1 MQLLIIN
8 SNFQGLFAKTF
19 NLKPPLCFWFIW
31 IFKGLFWVCI
41 LVNVNFEIVFT
52 IGIPTFRCLFYKR
65 FIFEAVVPLSN
76 DPIMSKRL
84 IQSFRH
90 LEHQNMSISSESIDW
105 AKCGKIFGS
114 NFGHQGVSGATFKWS
129 HHVGEIDMVI
139 LTPWT
144 SKYVHYFIFYRQK

>member
-31 IFKGLFWVCI
+31 IFKGFFWVCF
-41 LVNVNFEIVFT
+41 LVNVNFGIVFT
-52 IGIPTFRCLFYKR
+52 IGISTFRCLFYKR
-65 FIFEAVVPLSN
+65 FIFEEVVPLSN

-90 LEHQNMSISSESIDW
+90 LEHQNLSISSESIDC
-105 AKCGKIFGS
+105 ARYGKIFS
-114 NFGHQGVSGATFKWS
+114 FNFSHQGASGVTCKWS
-129 HHVGEIDMVI
+129 HHVGEIDTV
-139 LTPWT
+139 
-144 SKYVHYFIFYRQK
+144 V